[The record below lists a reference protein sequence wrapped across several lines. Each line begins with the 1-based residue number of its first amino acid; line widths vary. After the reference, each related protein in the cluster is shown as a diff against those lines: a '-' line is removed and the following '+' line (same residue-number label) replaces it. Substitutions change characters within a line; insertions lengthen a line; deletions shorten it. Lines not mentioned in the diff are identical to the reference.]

1 MVPDNLTSNLRSF
14 INHRKSCQIKWRI
27 AVVNET
33 GTLKIHETMR
43 AKASS
48 WYYQCTPYLNR
59 RLQWRGES
67 TTYQWQCKETNDQNI
82 HSNIL
87 NKKIHFIVSYRTRAT
102 VTLPRMYPTVQKHRA
117 LQGTP
122 TSVTMSHHKSTT
134 IHRNQC
140 SDHSFEYT

>member
-48 WYYQCTPYLNR
+48 WYYQCTPRLDR

-67 TTYQWQCKETNDQNI
+67 TTYQWQYRETNDQNI

-87 NKKIHFIVSYRTRAT
+87 NKKSISSHHT
-102 VTLPRMYPTVQKHRA
+102 VLGPRWHPQPCSRPYQCVAKLKKHRPRSWWA
-117 LQGTP
+117 TTQ
-122 TSVTMSHHKSTT
+122 STT

-140 SDHSFEYT
+140 SDHSFEYS